1 MNKLIKS
8 LIVVLSTFAISTAA
22 TAIDISIGAAYNGG
36 LAYAEAKETNGTG
49 GDVDTEDGVLDTS
62 HMGVFVEAGN
72 EMVSVGLEYQM
83 EDIDTNE
90 AENVTRDLAGGQG
103 TNSPAND
110 GTAVTNR
117 VSATIEEMYTLY
129 ASVMIPNTSM
139 YVKASYVQGNV
150 ATKES
155 LGTGGSYGDE
165 DLKGT
170 GLGVGTKY
178 TADNGL
184 FVGFEGMYTEYDKI
198 TATNDNDSEK
208 KVEITD
214 MSGLNLSLRVGKTF

>member
-1 MNKLIKS
+1 
-8 LIVVLSTFAISTAA
+8 
-22 TAIDISIGAAYNGG
+22 
-36 LAYAEAKETNGTG
+36 
-49 GDVDTEDGVLDTS
+49 
-62 HMGVFVEAGN
+62 
-72 EMVSVGLEYQM
+72 
-83 EDIDTNE
+83 
-90 AENVTRDLAGGQG
+90 
-103 TNSPAND
+103 
-110 GTAVTNR
+110 
-117 VSATIEEMYTLY
+117 
-129 ASVMIPNTSM
+129 MIPNTSM

-198 TATNDNDSEK
+198 TATNDNDSTK

>member
-1 MNKLIKS
+1 MNTLIKS

-22 TAIDISIGAAYNGG
+22 SAVSISVGAAYNGG

-62 HMGVFVEAGN
+62 HMGVFVEVGN
-72 EMVSVGLEYQM
+72 ETLALGVEYQM

-90 AENVTRDLAGGQG
+90 ATNVTRDLAGGQG
-103 TNSPAND
+103 QNLGPNE

-117 VSATIEEMYTLY
+117 VSATIEEMYTVY